1 MSYEWIHRG
10 VHFDWSKDR
19 VIEEGAKNFRLNSGH
34 EKSQNPDSFLHVL
47 QTVRAHCWLPSKV
60 EAAAKA
66 SPHFEKIIL
75 AVILSRN
82 FRLDKLEA
90 GESGGRRLHLRVSWL
105 RTSFS
110 LIP

>member
-1 MSYEWIHRG
+1 MSYERIHRG
-10 VHFDWSKDR
+10 VQFDWSEDGGM
-19 VIEEGAKNFRLNSGH
+19 EEGAKNFGLSSGH
-34 EKSQNPDSFLHVL
+34 EKSQNPDSFLYVL

-82 FRLDKLEA
+82 CRLDKVVA
-90 GESGGRRLHLRVSWL
+90 GESGG
-105 RTSFS
+105 
-110 LIP
+110 